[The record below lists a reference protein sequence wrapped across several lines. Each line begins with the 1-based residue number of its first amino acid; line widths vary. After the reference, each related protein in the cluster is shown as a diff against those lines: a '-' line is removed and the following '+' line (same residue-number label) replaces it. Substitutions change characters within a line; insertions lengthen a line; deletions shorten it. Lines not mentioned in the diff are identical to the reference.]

1 MSLCYLCSKLCD
13 VCRPGPEDWHLLGE
27 YKREHMS
34 SGYYLS
40 YRNPIPIIS
49 PISPSFQGG
58 AYHLH
63 LFTLLLPA
71 KEKKKKKNSSC
82 NIRYSLLWI
91 SSEIQMIEKGVCTF
105 SLLRGGCPRPRL
117 VNKNFNVHIG
127 FSTSHYFYNPHIKQY
142 WCIKCLPFA
151 DCVSLYRQDIPEDLH
166 HVQRPQPS
174 WQDDLVINEQ
184 KTVLTITRRE
194 KTDQNNQQFSG
205 LWLRVSI
212 PSVTFISGRLD
223 DRGRDIGWIRSLFF
237 HFWKSPAFWVESDKK
252 TNWIFFCC
260 CCWTECVI
268 KNTSGE
274 WTLCSSSVVIHLS
287 LCLSIHNHRGENRH
301 SFVASVSF
309 YFLKE
314 WNSISPQWWK
324 VTYD

>member
-1 MSLCYLCSKLCD
+1 MFEAMWCLSAGTGRLTFTRWVQKRTHELWVLFELQKSHSNYFSNFSILPRWCIPFAFVYIVITSK
-13 VCRPGPEDWHLLGE
+13 R
-27 YKREHMS
+27 K
-34 SGYYLS
+34 
-40 YRNPIPIIS
+40 
-49 PISPSFQGG
+49 
-58 AYHLH
+58 
-63 LFTLLLPA
+63 
-71 KEKKKKKNSSC
+71 KKKKKNSSC

-274 WTLCSSSVVIHLS
+274 WTLCSSSVVIHLP

>member
-1 MSLCYLCSKLCD
+1 MFEAMWCLSAGTGRLTFTRWVQKRTHELWVLFELQKSHSNYFSNFSILPRWCIPFAFVYIVITSK
-13 VCRPGPEDWHLLGE
+13 R
-27 YKREHMS
+27 K
-34 SGYYLS
+34 
-40 YRNPIPIIS
+40 
-49 PISPSFQGG
+49 
-58 AYHLH
+58 
-63 LFTLLLPA
+63 
-71 KEKKKKKNSSC
+71 KKKKKNSSC

-274 WTLCSSSVVIHLS
+274 
-287 LCLSIHNHRGENRH
+287 
-301 SFVASVSF
+301 
-309 YFLKE
+309 
-314 WNSISPQWWK
+314 
-324 VTYD
+324 